1 MARIVRYLVLL
12 ISGLVIISAAQV
24 IAPVKVVPAKLQPI
38 SEIVEGHG
46 IIEPF
51 AQGDAVISS
60 SSPLRIETIL
70 VKAGES
76 VEKDQLLVKLQRDK
90 SADMEVE
97 KARITKEQ
105 ANVNLDRSQNLFDH
119 GVIAK
124 VSLEQAHTE
133 NDLATADYELKKKAL
148 DFALANSE
156 IRSPI
161 KGYVSNV
168 SGVVGQIAD
177 PTQPILR
184 VVNITEV
191 DAAIGIEIEDASKV
205 QVGQAAE
212 ISIPNLPDGSIFKGL
227 IIRSNMAIDTS
238 TQLIHVWVRIDNN
251 RGILKPGLFADA
263 RIFVKTDSSAI
274 TVPKSAVLKDA
285 EGSYVYLI
293 EKGIA
298 HKTYVG
304 TNIETE
310 ILIQITSGVEPGQD
324 VVYQGNYELDDSMQ
338 VEIQK

>member
-1 MARIVRYLVLL
+1 LARIIRFL
-12 ISGLVIISAAQV
+12 ILFIFGLAAISTAQV
-24 IAPVKVVPAKLQPI
+24 IAPVKVVPARVQPI
-38 SEIVEGHG
+38 SEIIEGHG
-46 IIEPF
+46 IIEPS

-70 VKAGES
+70 VKPGDR
-76 VEKDQLLVKLQRDK
+76 VGKDELLVKLQRDK

-97 KARITKEQ
+97 KARITMEQ
-105 ANVNLDRSQNLFDH
+105 AKINLDRSQNLFDH

-124 VSLEQAHTE
+124 VSLEQAQTE
-133 NDLATADYELKKKAL
+133 NDLAKADYELKKKAL

-161 KGYVSNV
+161 EGYVSNV

-184 VVNITEV
+184 VVNINELDV
-191 DAAIGIEIEDASKV
+191 AIGIEIEDAAKV

-212 ISIPNLPDGSIFKGL
+212 ISIPNLPDGNIFKGR
-227 IIRSNMAIDTS
+227 IIRSNMAIDTA
-238 TQLIHVWVRIDNN
+238 TQLIHIWIKIDNS
-251 RGILKPGLFADA
+251 RGSLKPGLFADA
-263 RIFVKTDSSAI
+263 KIFVKTDSSAI

-285 EGSYVYLI
+285 KGPYVYLI
-293 EKGIA
+293 DNGTA
-298 HKTYVG
+298 HKTYVA
-304 TNIETE
+304 TNIDTET
-310 ILIQITSGVEPGQD
+310 LIQITSGVKPGQD
-324 VVYQGNYELDDSMQ
+324 VVYQGNYELDDSLQ